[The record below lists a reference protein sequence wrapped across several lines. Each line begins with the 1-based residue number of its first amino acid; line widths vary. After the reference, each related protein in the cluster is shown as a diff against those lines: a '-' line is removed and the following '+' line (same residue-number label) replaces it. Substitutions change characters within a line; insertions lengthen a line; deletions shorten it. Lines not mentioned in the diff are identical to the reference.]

1 MTVFLH
7 PTLMARLLSPDTI
20 EEACSLLREAS
31 GSALVVG
38 GGTAVQMRR
47 RRGALPCESLV
58 DLKRIPGLDRI
69 EVTEGGLRIGTL
81 VTHRRIETDP
91 VVQAVAPLLPQA
103 YAQIANV
110 RVRHAATVGGNL
122 AYADHRLDPPGAL
135 LVLGASVEVASADGA
150 REVPLADFFV
160 GFETTALR
168 DDEILVAIR
177 VPRPPGGHRARFA
190 KFKSLGRND
199 WPCVGVSAMRHDG
212 RLDLGVTAV
221 SPIPVHLSL
230 DASGLSG
237 AEAAERAE
245 EAADAAIDP
254 ITDLRGGARFK
265 RRVARVTVADTVRSL
280 WEEVAA

>member
-1 MTVFLH
+1 
-7 PTLMARLLSPDTI
+7 MARLLSPETLD
-20 EEACSLLREAS
+20 EACALLQEA
-31 GSALVVG
+31 GGTALVVG

-47 RRGALPCESLV
+47 RRGALPRETLV

-69 EVTEGGLRIGTL
+69 QVDADGLRVGAL
-81 VTHRRIETDP
+81 VTHRRMETDP
-91 VVQAVAPLLPQA
+91 VVRAVAPLLTQA

-110 RVRHAATVGGNL
+110 RVRHAATAGGNL

-135 LVLGASVEVASADGA
+135 LVLGASVEVVSAAGT
-150 REVPLADFFV
+150 REVPIADFFV
-160 GFETTALR
+160 DFETTALR

-177 VPRPPGGHRARFA
+177 VPRPPAGHRARFA
-190 KFKSLGRND
+190 KYKSLGRND

-221 SPIPVHLSL
+221 SPVPVHLSL
-230 DASGLSG
+230 DVGDLS
-237 AEAAERAE
+237 ADEAAARAE

-254 ITDLRGGARFK
+254 ISDLRGGARFK

-280 WEEVAA
+280 WEEPAP